1 MADWLA
7 LPPVRSLEGE
17 LRVPSSKSA
26 SNRALLLAALT
37 ETPVEIRRPLESDD
51 TRALA
56 RCLAAMG
63 AAIVPTESGLR
74 VSGPLRGRGGEAVV
88 LDAGDSGTAARFLAA
103 AAAATPGRF
112 RLGGSARLEE
122 RPIGELVD
130 ALRSAG
136 GADRLRGPRGLPAA
150 GDRRAAPSAPARSP
164 WTRRGR
170 ASSFPPCSSRPSSWT
185 AASACARPD
194 RSSPSRTSRPPSR
207 SSGTSG
213 TRLSPERRSRCA
225 LERGS
230 PASYETPG
238 DYSSAVPL
246 AAAVG
251 AAGGEV
257 TLRGLRWPS
266 ADADAAALPVLRAMG
281 VGIEASAERVVV
293 TVLGRRAARRLDGC
307 VRLSRR
313 GSRPGGAGDAVS
325 RRERVLAH
333 RKPPPQRE
341 RPHRGARSPG
351 GRGRG
356 EGPRCGRRAVRR
368 ERTRSRRVR
377 RARSDLSRSP
387 HRHGGVRSSRF
398 AVRACSSKTPD
409 ASRSRI
415 PPSSATS
422 SGSPSADVVSQ
433 VPLSFG
439 IRPGFSGPD
448 SDAASLAAGSFF
460 GFRLGFADPK
470 ADAAFLAAGSRQ

>member
-7 LPPVRSLEGE
+7 LPPARSLEGD

-37 ETPVEIRRPLESDD
+37 EVPVEIRRPLESDD
-51 TRALA
+51 TRVLA

-136 GADRLRGPRGLPAA
+136 ARIDYEGREGCLPLSIDGGALRSGEVAVDATRSSQFVSALLLAAVVVDGGLRVRPAGPIVSEPYVAATLEVLRDFGHEAVAGETLAVRRGPRV
-150 GDRRAAPSAPARSP
+150 
-164 WTRRGR
+164 
-170 ASSFPPCSSRPSSWT
+170 
-185 AASACARPD
+185 
-194 RSSPSRTSRPPSR
+194 
-207 SSGTSG
+207 SGF
-213 TRLSPERRSRCA
+213 
-225 LERGS
+225 
-230 PASYETPG
+230 YETPG

-257 TLRGLRWPS
+257 MLRGLRWPS

-281 VGIEASAERVVV
+281 VGVEASAERVVV
-293 TVLGRRAARRLDGC
+293 TSSGAAPRAVSTDASAFPDAVPALAALAMLSPEESAFSRVGHLRLKESDRIAALEAVAAAVGAVARVTEDALFVASGAGAAAVVARVRTFRDHRIAMAAAILALRRPGVLIEDPGC
-307 VRLSRR
+307 VAKSYPAFFRDL
-313 GSRPGGAGDAVS
+313 
-325 RRERVLAH
+325 EHL
-333 RKPPPQRE
+333 
-341 RPHRGARSPG
+341 
-351 GRGRG
+351 
-356 EGPRCGRRAVRR
+356 AVR
-368 ERTRSRRVR
+368 
-377 RARSDLSRSP
+377 
-387 HRHGGVRSSRF
+387 
-398 AVRACSSKTPD
+398 
-409 ASRSRI
+409 
-415 PPSSATS
+415 
-422 SGSPSADVVSQ
+422 
-433 VPLSFG
+433 
-439 IRPGFSGPD
+439 
-448 SDAASLAAGSFF
+448 
-460 GFRLGFADPK
+460 
-470 ADAAFLAAGSRQ
+470 